1 MKNFRS
7 KIFDFKTDR
16 RPVRE
21 GSLLVSEPF
30 LKEHFFKHA
39 VISLVDYGADTG
51 AMGVVLNNR
60 TALTLDEVLDH
71 VRPET
76 KVPVYCG
83 GPLSHDRLFFI
94 HDLGSGLIPGAREY
108 CDGLWIGGDFD
119 DVIDYVNSGYSVD
132 GHLRFFIGYAG
143 WEKGQLQ
150 GELDNDVW
158 AVADTPLV
166 PSSSSSSTS
175 ATSTTT
181 PTTTPTSASTHPS
194 SSHPSVLTPRTLL
207 ALHGDALWHAVV
219 RTMGPAYHHW
229 LLHPMSTHAN

>member
-60 TALTLDEVLDH
+60 TALTLDEVLEH

-108 CDGLWIGGDFD
+108 CDGLWIGDG
-119 DVIDYVNSGYSVD
+119 VTEQSILKINSLSAELYEE
-132 GHLRFFIGYAG
+132 IGGEYG
-143 WEKGQLQ
+143 FSFTKGRMTLAK
-150 GELDNDVW
+150 L
-158 AVADTPLV
+158 L
-166 PSSSSSSTS
+166 TS
-175 ATSTTT
+175 
-181 PTTTPTSASTHPS
+181 
-194 SSHPSVLTPRTLL
+194 REEE
-207 ALHGDALWHAVV
+207 
-219 RTMGPAYHHW
+219 
-229 LLHPMSTHAN
+229 